1 MNLAR
6 LALSAAKGTRTNA
19 VAMQSV
25 RDEYTALSLELLT
38 SPDAGKELTSATV
51 NGQTFS
57 QSTTITKASRLLLL
71 ERVVWH
77 YDNGF
82 NSTTRTRVFFS

>member
-6 LALSAAKGTRTNA
+6 LALAAAKGTRTSA
-19 VAMQSV
+19 TAMQSV
-25 RDEYTALSLELLT
+25 RDEYAALSLELLT

-51 NGQTFS
+51 NGQTFT
-57 QSTTITKASRLLLL
+57 QSTTITKANRLLLL
-71 ERVVWH
+71 ERVVGH

-82 NSTTRTRVFFS
+82 ASTTRTRFYFS